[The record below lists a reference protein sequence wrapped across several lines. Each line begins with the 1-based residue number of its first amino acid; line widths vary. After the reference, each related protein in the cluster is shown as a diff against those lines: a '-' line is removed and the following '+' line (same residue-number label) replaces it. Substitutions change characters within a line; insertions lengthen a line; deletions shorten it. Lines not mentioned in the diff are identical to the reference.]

1 MKRFLMFLTVALTAV
16 SLLAATAEARRFGG
30 GASFGKQRSFSQ
42 PPVQRAPAAG
52 TSSAA
57 PAKPAGQAQPP
68 GNKWL
73 GPLAGLALGAGL
85 GALFA
90 GGGLSGAMGGIL
102 LAILAAVVVTV
113 LFARFRKTQPAM
125 QPAMQYAASGAPDG
139 GPREPGLPA
148 VTGGAESTPAAS
160 RVPADFPVEDFLRNA
175 KTSFIRLQTAND
187 RKDLDDI
194 REYTTPEMF
203 AEIAMQ
209 IRERN
214 SNPQKTD
221 VLALNAEFVEVVT
234 EGDHA
239 IASVRLSGQL
249 RENDGAPEN
258 FDEIWNVQKSLRD
271 ARPAW
276 LLAGIQQVS

>member
-16 SLLAATAEARRFGG
+16 SLFAATAEARRFGG

-42 PPVQRAPAAG
+42 QPVQRAPAAG
-52 TSSAA
+52 TAAAA
-57 PAKPAGQAQPP
+57 PAKPAAQPRPP
-68 GNKWL
+68 GNRWL

-85 GALFA
+85 GALLA
-90 GGGLSGAMGGIL
+90 GAGLNGAMGGIL
-102 LAILAAVVVTV
+102 LAILAGVVVTV
-113 LFARFRKTQPAM
+113 LFARFRKTQPT
-125 QPAMQYAASGAPDG
+125 MQYAASGAQDG
-139 GPREPGLPA
+139 GPSDAGLPA
-148 VTGGAESTPAAS
+148 MTGGAGSTPAAS
-160 RVPADFPVEDFLRNA
+160 SVPADFPVGDFLRNA

-203 AEIAMQ
+203 AEISMQ

-214 SNPQKTD
+214 SNPQTTD
-221 VLALNAEFVEVVT
+221 VLTLNAEFVEVVT
-234 EGDHA
+234 QGDHA

-249 RENDGAPEN
+249 RENDGAPETFN
-258 FDEIWNVQKSLRD
+258 EIWNVQKNLRD
-271 ARPAW
+271 ARAAW

>member
-16 SLLAATAEARRFGG
+16 SLFAATAEARRFGG

-52 TSSAA
+52 TAAAA
-57 PAKPAGQAQPP
+57 PAKPASQPQPP

-90 GGGLSGAMGGIL
+90 GAGLSGAMGGIL
-102 LAILAAVVVTV
+102 LAILAAVAVTV
-113 LFARFRKTQPAM
+113 LIALFRKA
-125 QPAMQYAASGAPDG
+125 QPAMQYATSGAPDG
-139 GPREPGLPA
+139 GPPAPGRPA
-148 VTGGAESTPAAS
+148 VTGGAQFTPAAGIM
-160 RVPADFPVEDFLRNA
+160 PPDFPVEDFLRNA
-175 KTSFIRLQTAND
+175 KISFIRLQTAND
-187 RKDLDDI
+187 RKNLDDI

-203 AEIAMQ
+203 AEITMQ
-209 IRERN
+209 IRDRN
-214 SNPQKTD
+214 SNSQKTD
-221 VLALNAEFVEVVT
+221 VLTLNAELVEVVT

-276 LLAGIQQVS
+276 LLAGIQQIS

>member
-16 SLLAATAEARRFGG
+16 SLFAATAEARRFGG

-52 TSSAA
+52 TAAAA
-57 PAKPAGQAQPP
+57 PAKPAAQTQPP

-90 GGGLSGAMGGIL
+90 GAGLSGAMGGIL
-102 LAILAAVVVTV
+102 LAILAAVAVTV
-113 LFARFRKTQPAM
+113 LIALFRKA

-139 GPREPGLPA
+139 GPPAPGRPA

-160 RVPADFPVEDFLRNA
+160 SVPAGFPVEDFLRNA

-221 VLALNAEFVEVVT
+221 VLTLNAEFVEVVT

-258 FDEIWNVQKSLRD
+258 FDEIWNVQKSLHD
-271 ARPAW
+271 ARPTW

>member
-1 MKRFLMFLTVALTAV
+1 MKRFLTLLTVALTAV
-16 SLLAATAEARRFGG
+16 SLFAATAEARRFGG

-52 TSSAA
+52 TAAAA
-57 PAKPAGQAQPP
+57 PAKTAAQPP

-102 LAILAAVVVTV
+102 LAILAAVAATV

-125 QPAMQYAASGAPDG
+125 QYAASGAPEG

-148 VTGGAESTPAAS
+148 VTGGAEFTPAAS
-160 RVPADFPVEDFLRNA
+160 SAPVDFPVEEFLRNA

-203 AEIAMQ
+203 AEITTQ

-221 VLALNAEFVEVVT
+221 VLTLDAEFVEVVT
-234 EGDHA
+234 EGDRA
-239 IASVRLSGQL
+239 SASVRLSGQL
-249 RENDGAPEN
+249 RENGGTPEH
-258 FDEIWNVQKSLRD
+258 FDEIWNVQKNLLD
-271 ARPAW
+271 ARSAW
-276 LLAGIQQVS
+276 LLAGIQQGS

>member
-1 MKRFLMFLTVALTAV
+1 MKRFLMLLTVALTAV
-16 SLLAATAEARRFGG
+16 SLFAATAEARRFGG

-42 PPVQRAPAAG
+42 RPAQRAPAASTTG
-52 TSSAA
+52 AA
-57 PAKPAGQAQPP
+57 QATRATQTHPP

-90 GGGLSGAMGGIL
+90 GGGLSGAVGGIL
-102 LAILAAVVVTV
+102 LAILAAVVVAV
-113 LFARFRKTQPAM
+113 LVARFRKTQPAI
-125 QPAMQYAASGAPDG
+125 QYAASGAPKG
-139 GPREPGLPA
+139 GPREPSPLGVA
-148 VTGGAESTPAAS
+148 GGAEFTPAAS
-160 RVPADFPVEDFLRNA
+160 SVPADFPVEDFLRNA
-175 KTSFIRLQTAND
+175 KSSFIRLQTAND

-214 SNPQKTD
+214 SGPQKTD
-221 VLALNAEFVEVVT
+221 VLTLNGEFVEVVM

-258 FDEIWNVQKSLRD
+258 FDEIWHVQKSLRD
-271 ARPAW
+271 ARAVW